1 MRFVDEKH
9 KSSYRE
15 FIAKDK
21 TENWDNERKSLFY
34 LFSMFEETREHI
46 NQLYDFKNHW
56 IIPEGLNEDWQ
67 TGGSRAVTRLAF
79 NLYNRFCTDDD
90 GKVDERFNVMSII
103 SLIDRQYIEY
113 VFEAIR
119 IRLSCL

>member
-1 MRFVDEKH
+1 MFKLKFVDEKH

-56 IIPEGLNEDWQ
+56 IIPEGLNED
-67 TGGSRAVTRLAF
+67 
-79 NLYNRFCTDDD
+79 
-90 GKVDERFNVMSII
+90 
-103 SLIDRQYIEY
+103 
-113 VFEAIR
+113 
-119 IRLSCL
+119 